1 LLLLLL
7 IEPYENPAGS
17 ISETDGFL
25 GGNQWFPWE
34 KPMVSYDG
42 TGVFCHPDNPSAIS
56 KDSFSHN
63 LWKYEIK
70 ILPQKVSIYQP
81 ICQVTTG

>member
-7 IEPYENPAGS
+7 IEPYEKPAGS

-25 GGNQWFPWE
+25 DGNQWFPWE

-56 KDSFSHN
+56 NDSFSYIQGF
-63 LWKYEIK
+63 L
-70 ILPQKVSIYQP
+70 QP
-81 ICQVTTG
+81 